1 MYLLDTNTCIQ
12 FLNGKSLHV
21 ANRLRAHS
29 PSKLKLCSVVK
40 AEMLYGAARSLHPER
55 TRLLMEGFFSH
66 YESFPFDDAA
76 AAFYGSVRQSL
87 AVVDL
92 GGKSTLAFDLLADL
106 FDALSQSLI
115 FDVEFVHTQTPFVS
129 LLECIFD
136 LFLANSIGWDVH
148 AARRPR

>member
-87 AVVDL
+87 AVA
-92 GGKSTLAFDLLADL
+92 GTPIGPNDLLIAAI
-106 FDALSQSLI
+106 ALSRGMILVSHNTREFSRVRDLV
-115 FDVEFVHTQTPFVS
+115 VEDWELGPGAPV
-129 LLECIFD
+129 
-136 LFLANSIGWDVH
+136 
-148 AARRPR
+148 